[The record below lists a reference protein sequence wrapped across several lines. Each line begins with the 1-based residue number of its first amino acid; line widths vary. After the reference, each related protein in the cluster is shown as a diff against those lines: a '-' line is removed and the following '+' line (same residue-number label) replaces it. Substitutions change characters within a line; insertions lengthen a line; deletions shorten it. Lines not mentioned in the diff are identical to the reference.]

1 MILIKTVSKEKERKE
16 FGFGSNGVVMLIN
29 SAFILKLD
37 KTLEKRYRE
46 GVSKVETR
54 TEYKNKHKMQGR

>member
-16 FGFGSNGVVMLIN
+16 FGSNGVVMLIN